1 MPTIEAKIMKF
12 LRTALVLSAL
22 AAALAQAQTLSVTFP
37 GNNEVLGKT
46 NQIKF
51 LATDATSQVRIV
63 ATVTKTDDATTKFTA
78 EGFFDPDSVQ
88 RVLGSLD
95 LNFDE
100 ATPSGTYTLVVQL
113 FAQGSLRQTQTIN
126 NIKIDTRNPRF
137 RNVSPVN
144 NSFVNNNV
152 SIKATLDEANTDK
165 WRVRVSDKDIPN
177 NTGNNNDV
185 SVVWNTANVEND
197 GAQSISIKVDDKA
210 KNVATRT
217 INVTLDRVNPAI
229 EISSP
234 TNVTYRPGSII
245 PVIIN
250 VNDQFSGSVANTG
263 VNAVIKTLDG
273 RYIAKVARKLVR
285 NNETSLQWI
294 GRIRHTSKFPNS
306 FKIVVTAQDRAGNR
320 AQTQEIIVN
329 IGGN

>member
-1 MPTIEAKIMKF
+1 MNPKRIAITT
-12 LRTALVLSAL
+12 LAL
-22 AAALAQAQTLSVTFP
+22 AASLAQAQTLSVTFP

-51 LATDATSQVRIV
+51 LSTDANSQIRIV
-63 ATVTKTDDATTKFTA
+63 ATVTKNDDANIKFTA
-78 EGFFDPDSVQ
+78 ESFFDPDSVQ

-113 FAQGSLRQTQTIN
+113 FAQGSLRQTQTVS

-137 RNVSPVN
+137 KNVSPTN
-144 NSFVNNNV
+144 NSFVSLSV
-152 SIKATLDEANTDK
+152 LIKAILDEANIDK
-165 WRVRVSDKDIPN
+165 WRVRVSDRDIPN
-177 NTGNNNDV
+177 NTGNGNDV
-185 SVVWNTANVEND
+185 SVTWDTTSVEND
-197 GAQSISIKVDDKA
+197 GPQSISIKVDDKA
-210 KNVATRT
+210 KNQATRT
-217 INVTLDRVNPAI
+217 VNVTLDRVNPAI

-234 TNVTYRPGSII
+234 TNVAYRPGSII
-245 PVIIN
+245 PVIVN
-250 VNDQFSGSVANTG
+250 VNDQFQNSVSNTG
-263 VNAVIKTLDG
+263 VNVVIKTIDG

-285 NNETSLQWI
+285 NNDTTLQWI
-294 GRIRHTSKFPNS
+294 GRIRHTSKFPNT